1 MCLQLFVTQSRPQF
15 SLIYLDTHLP
25 TVSTR
30 RVHLYTQSRPHSSSA
45 ECLFVCVCVFYYFLC
60 ICC

>member
-1 MCLQLFVTQSRPQF
+1 MCLQLLVTQSRPQF

-25 TVSTR
+25 TVFTR

-45 ECLFVCVCVFYYFLC
+45 ECLCMCFFFNYFLC